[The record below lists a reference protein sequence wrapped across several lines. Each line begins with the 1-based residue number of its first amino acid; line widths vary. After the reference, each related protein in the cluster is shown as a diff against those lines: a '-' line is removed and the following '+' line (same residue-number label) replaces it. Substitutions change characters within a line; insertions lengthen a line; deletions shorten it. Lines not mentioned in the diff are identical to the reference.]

1 MMTKAPKK
9 FDDKPGET
17 VIRPDPVRPGQP
29 DIEATSSIPA
39 HNVGEIEG
47 VIQKKDAPGAPIVEK
62 APDEKDLQ
70 EGKITPQ
77 AVEKPQYDFG
87 VTEEDILAGK
97 VSPTAVR
104 ETERSV
110 ARDDELNDMITVAR
124 NRTQL
129 ARLNRAEVAEVFSV
143 LKAEGYEVRKVGGN
157 AMTENEAIRAA

>member
-1 MMTKAPKK
+1 MMTKAPVKTDKK
-9 FDDKPGET
+9 AET

-47 VIQKKDAPGAPIVEK
+47 VVQKKDAPGAPIVEK

-77 AVEKPQYDFG
+77 AVVKPEYDYG

-104 ETERSV
+104 QAEGAAV
-110 ARDDELNDMITVAR
+110 RDDDLNDMITIAR

-129 ARLNRAEVAEVFSV
+129 ARLNRAEVAEVFSI
-143 LKAEGYEVRKVGGN
+143 LKS
-157 AMTENEAIRAA
+157 